1 MFYVLCS
8 FVCNASSTFKLELV
22 VCRLLQPLALAIAL
36 ASTFDRLSVL
46 FFLEIR
52 KEGEGVTNGNFITT
66 LKLG

>member
-22 VCRLLQPLALAIAL
+22 VCRFQPLASI
-36 ASTFDRLSVL
+36 FDRLSVL